1 MSPSDPHQPF
11 LAPTHATQSPKHASS
26 GAPLKTALD
35 DLGET
40 LDLRRILHILLRRWW
55 IIALITGTASI
66 ATAGYVMRLPK
77 IYESRAVIQVQ
88 QQEQQVVKIDYITE
102 ENLTA
107 QDFINTVVQSL
118 SSRKLMLRVI
128 GANNLRKNPMFVTP
142 GSSPTDIQLADKLR
156 GKVSVQLRKGTRL
169 IDITVSDTDPVM
181 ARDLA
186 TSLVA
191 QFLRETIDQRVSV
204 SQVATEF
211 LTQEAEKLKKKL
223 EESESKLQIYK
234 EEKQAVSLE
243 DRQNIIVAR
252 LGELS
257 SKVTDAKGVRL
268 RLESDI
274 EQVRMVSPDNIQDL
288 LRIGSVAEIPQVS
301 EARQQVMTA
310 QTEFDALQERYG
322 EKHPKYIAA
331 ASRISSLQQSLNES
345 ASKAGDI
352 LNRQYEASVQTEA
365 KLSLALKEQET
376 AALELNKISIPFNV
390 LQRDVQTDQALYEAV
405 IARMKETAVT
415 SRVEQ
420 IPYTL
425 VEEPL
430 IPSVAT
436 KPDKKKLIALAF
448 SFSLLLAIGG
458 VLFSDNFNTSL
469 RTVDEAESTLRL
481 PALAGIPNHKKIK
494 IEKSKRT
501 GTERDN
507 YPIANIEAPASS
519 LAESYRT
526 LRVSL
531 SMLGPEVERRILLF
545 VSAIPGEGKTYTS
558 LNAAAALALL
568 GQKTLLIDADLR
580 RPSLNKALL
589 DGKAPP
595 VGLTDIFSG
604 NTTVEKAIL
613 PTFVENLHFL
623 PAGTRCPN
631 PAELLASVNLK
642 DFFEELLKIYERVV
656 IDTAPVNAVSDTLV
670 IAPHAHKTILVIQ
683 SGKTPRK
690 AVLRAVHLLRKAG
703 AKFAGFALNRL
714 PTGRLAEYYY
724 YYYGD
729 KYEKDS
735 VYGSDA

>member
-1 MSPSDPHQPF
+1 
-11 LAPTHATQSPKHASS
+11 
-26 GAPLKTALD
+26 
-35 DLGET
+35 
-40 LDLRRILHILLRRWW
+40 
-55 IIALITGTASI
+55 
-66 ATAGYVMRLPK
+66 
-77 IYESRAVIQVQ
+77 
-88 QQEQQVVKIDYITE
+88 
-102 ENLTA
+102 
-107 QDFINTVVQSL
+107 
-118 SSRKLMLRVI
+118 
-128 GANNLRKNPMFVTP
+128 
-142 GSSPTDIQLADKLR
+142 
-156 GKVSVQLRKGTRL
+156 
-169 IDITVSDTDPVM
+169 
-181 ARDLA
+181 
-186 TSLVA
+186 
-191 QFLRETIDQRVSV
+191 
-204 SQVATEF
+204 
-211 LTQEAEKLKKKL
+211 
-223 EESESKLQIYK
+223 
-234 EEKQAVSLE
+234 
-243 DRQNIIVAR
+243 
-252 LGELS
+252 
-257 SKVTDAKGVRL
+257 
-268 RLESDI
+268 
-274 EQVRMVSPDNIQDL
+274 
-288 LRIGSVAEIPQVS
+288 
-301 EARQQVMTA
+301 
-310 QTEFDALQERYG
+310 
-322 EKHPKYIAA
+322 
-331 ASRISSLQQSLNES
+331 
-345 ASKAGDI
+345 
-352 LNRQYEASVQTEA
+352 
-365 KLSLALKEQET
+365 LKEQET

-390 LQRDVQTDQALYEAV
+390 LQRDVETDQALYEAV

-458 VLFSDNFNTSL
+458 VIFSDSFNTSL
-469 RTVDEAESTLRL
+469 RTVDEAESTLHL
-481 PALAGIPNHKKIK
+481 PALAGIPNHTKIK

-580 RPSLNKALL
+580 RPSLHKALL
-589 DGKAPP
+589 DGKTPP

-642 DFFEELLKIYERVV
+642 DFFEELLKTYERVV

-703 AKFAGFALNRL
+703 AKLAGFSLNRL
-714 PTGRLAEYYY
+714 PTGRLATYYY

-735 VYGSDA
+735 VYGSDT

>member
-1 MSPSDPHQPF
+1 MFQPNHHSPEPDYLHTPQGPR
-11 LAPTHATQSPKHASS
+11 
-26 GAPLKTALD
+26 TAGGQQIRSALE

-40 LDLRRILHILLRRWW
+40 LDFRRIIDVLLRRWW
-55 IIALITGTASI
+55 IIGLVTSIATI
-66 ATAGYVMRLPK
+66 ATAGYVMRLPE

-88 QQEQQVVKIDYITE
+88 QQEQQVVKIDNVSE

-107 QDFINTVVQSL
+107 HDFINTVVQSL
-118 SSRKLMLRVI
+118 TSRKLMLRVVN
-128 GANNLRKNPMFVTP
+128 ANRLRKNPAFVEP
-142 GSSPTDIQLADKLR
+142 GSNPTDIQLADKMR
-156 GKVSVQLRKGTRL
+156 GKVNVQLRKGTRL
-169 IDITVSDTDPVM
+169 IDITVEDTDPVM
-181 ARDLA
+181 SRDLA
-186 TSLVA
+186 TTLVT
-191 QFLRETIDQRVSV
+191 QFLRENIDQRVSV
-204 SQVATEF
+204 SQVASDF
-211 LTQEAEKLKKKL
+211 LTQEAEKLKSKL
-223 EESESKLQIYK
+223 EESEFKLQLYK

-274 EQVRMVSPDNIQDL
+274 EQVRMVGPENVEEL
-288 LRIGSVAEIPQVS
+288 LRIGSVAAIPQVA
-301 EARQQVMTA
+301 ETRQELMAATTDFA
-310 QTEFDALQERYG
+310 AIDERYG
-322 EKHPKYIAA
+322 AKHPKHIAA
-331 ASRISSLQQSLNES
+331 VTRIASLEQSLADS
-345 ASKAGDI
+345 VSKAGDI
-352 LNRQYEASVQTEA
+352 LNREYESSVQTEG
-365 KLSLALKEQET
+365 KLAAALKEQET

-390 LQRDVQTDQALYEAV
+390 LQRDVETDRALYEAV

-430 IPSVAT
+430 IPSLAT
-436 KPDKKKLIALAF
+436 KPDRKKIVALAITL
-448 SFSLLLAIGG
+448 SFLLSAIG
-458 VLFSDNFNTSL
+458 VVFTDSLNTAL
-469 RTVDEAESTLRL
+469 RTVDEAESTLHL
-481 PALAGIPNHKKIK
+481 PALVGIPNHKKVK
-494 IEKSKRT
+494 VQKSNRT

-507 YPIANIEAPASS
+507 YPIANIEAPAST

-531 SMLGPEVERRILLF
+531 SMLGPEAERRILLF

-558 LNAAAALALL
+558 LNIAASLALQ
-568 GQKTLLIDADLR
+568 GKKTLLIDADLR
-580 RPSLNKALL
+580 RPSLHKALL
-589 DGKAPP
+589 DSKDIPL
-595 VGLTDIFSG
+595 GLTDLFSG
-604 NTTVEKAIL
+604 NAALEQTMI
-613 PTFVENLHFL
+613 PSFVENLSLL
-623 PAGTRCPN
+623 PAGTRAPN
-631 PAELLASVNLK
+631 PAELVASADLK
-642 DFFEELLKIYERVV
+642 GLFEELLKIYDRVL

-670 IAPHAHKTILVIQ
+670 LAPHAHKTILVIQ

-714 PTGRLAEYYY
+714 PTGRMATYYY

-735 VYGSDA
+735 VYGTKS

>member
-1 MSPSDPHQPF
+1 
-11 LAPTHATQSPKHASS
+11 
-26 GAPLKTALD
+26 
-35 DLGET
+35 
-40 LDLRRILHILLRRWW
+40 
-55 IIALITGTASI
+55 
-66 ATAGYVMRLPK
+66 
-77 IYESRAVIQVQ
+77 
-88 QQEQQVVKIDYITE
+88 
-102 ENLTA
+102 
-107 QDFINTVVQSL
+107 
-118 SSRKLMLRVI
+118 MLRVI
-128 GANNLRKNPMFVTP
+128 RVNKLQTNPAFVEP
-142 GSSPTDIQLADKLR
+142 GSRPSEIQMADKMR
-156 GKVSVQLRKGTRL
+156 EKVKVQLRKGTRL
-169 IDITVSDTDPVM
+169 IDISVEDADPEM
-181 ARDLA
+181 ARNLA
-186 TSLVA
+186 TSLVEE
-191 QFLRETIDQRVSV
+191 FLRENISQRVSV
-204 SQVATEF
+204 SKVATDF
-211 LTQEAEKLKKKL
+211 LTEEVEKLKKKL
-223 EESESKLQIYK
+223 QDSESKLQLYK
-234 EEKQAVSLE
+234 EENKAVSLE

-257 SKVTDAKGVRL
+257 SKVTDAKGLRL

-274 EQVRMVSPDNIQDL
+274 EQVRMVDPSNSEDL
-288 LRIGSVAEIPQVS
+288 LKIGSVAEIPQVA
-301 EARQQVMTA
+301 EARQQLIA
-310 QTEFDALQERYG
+310 ANTEFAALQERYG
-322 EKHPKYIAA
+322 EKHPKHIAA
-331 ASRISSLQQSLNES
+331 VTRIASLEQSMAES
-345 ASKAGDI
+345 VSKAGDI
-352 LNRQYEASVQTEA
+352 LNRQYDASVQTEA
-365 KLSLALKEQET
+365 KLTEALKEQET
-376 AALELNKISIPFNV
+376 TALELNKIAIPFNV

-405 IARMKETAVT
+405 IARMKETAVS

-458 VLFSDNFNTSL
+458 VIFSDSFNTSL

-481 PALAGIPNHKKIK
+481 PALAGIPNHQKIK

-580 RPSLNKALL
+580 RPSLHKALL

-714 PTGRLAEYYY
+714 PTGRLAAYYY